1 MPTDLRAINNDI
13 KANKKKGEGVKKGSG
28 FGGKGFKFDEAEQKR
43 LCDAKNRDKK
53 LKLIEDGVEVSD
65 DEKELEPEQDEEE
78 FLEQAANLNTAHAQK
93 VADYTAKTVEAES
106 NKAFNDL
113 VKKATGG
120 LLLKDIVPTAP
131 TAPGPNSGLL
141 GQTAAA
147 AQGMA
152 GGGGACD
159 KRRCS
164 TCQGGGGGAWS
175 RARLG
180 HDHHRRHAGPPAP
193 PAAARGRARLHGR
206 AERRLETC
214 RKLTARADQ
223 VVGFGQHPTAEAA
236 MLAAQRAAAV
246 RARSPKNY
254 RYLER

>member
-1 MPTDLRAINNDI
+1 MNDI

-65 DEKELEPEQDEEE
+65 DEKDLEPEQDEEE

-131 TAPGPNSGLL
+131 SAPGPNAGLL

-152 GGGGACD
+152 GGGALVTSDVAARAKAAAAALGLGP
-159 KRRCS
+159 S
-164 TCQGGGGGAWS
+164 SGTTTIGGMQVPP
-175 RARLG
+175 
-180 HDHHRRHAGPPAP
+180 RHPQP
-193 PAAARGRARLHGR
+193 PAAGCVC
-206 AERRLETC
+206 T
-214 RKLTARADQ
+214 
-223 VVGFGQHPTAEAA
+223 
-236 MLAAQRAAAV
+236 V
-246 RARSPKNY
+246 RQKAT
-254 RYLER
+254 

>member
-152 GGGGACD
+152 GGGALVTSDVAARAKAAAAALGLGPA
-159 KRRCS
+159 S
-164 TCQGGGGGAWS
+164 GTTTIGGMQVPP
-175 RARLG
+175 
-180 HDHHRRHAGPPAP
+180 RHPQP
-193 PAAARGRARLHGR
+193 PAAGRVCTDAPKGDLRH
-206 AERRLETC
+206 AE
-214 RKLTARADQ
+214 
-223 VVGFGQHPTAEAA
+223 
-236 MLAAQRAAAV
+236 
-246 RARSPKNY
+246 S
-254 RYLER
+254 